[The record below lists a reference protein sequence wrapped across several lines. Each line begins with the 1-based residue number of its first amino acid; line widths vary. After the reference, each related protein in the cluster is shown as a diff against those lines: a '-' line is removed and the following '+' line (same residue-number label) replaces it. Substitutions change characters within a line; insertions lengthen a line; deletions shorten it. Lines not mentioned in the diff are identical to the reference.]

1 MDEQT
6 ARQIQQEGADAL
18 LDSGVSLPLK
28 EIRIP
33 FTKKSLCLRVTMR
46 RPRMSGQIEIART
59 YLSMGVTSEELCTM
73 TLEEQMK
80 FLVEHGDKV
89 SRMIALTICRGWV
102 RRKLFIGVVS
112 WFIRNFVE
120 YRYQIGTMRTFMQL
134 MGTDAFINIIR
145 SAERANPLR
154 VRMSQKAKGS

>member
-28 EIRIP
+28 EFRIP
-33 FTKKSLCLRVTMR
+33 FTKKRLRLRVTMK

-102 RRKLFIGVVS
+102 RRKLLIGVVS

-120 YRYQIGTMRTFMQL
+120 YRYQIGTMRTFMRL
-134 MGTDAFINIIR
+134 MGTEAFINIIR